1 MYCLA
6 SGPCSVVIL
15 IIDLCNAM
23 DYYNTSIYILCVCG
37 LLCIT
42 NGLLQYNY
50 TSIYCVCV
58 DYYVLLMDYYNI
70 IILVYTV
77 CV

>member
-23 DYYNTSIYILCVCG
+23 DYYNTS
-37 LLCIT
+37 T
-42 NGLLQYNY
+42 
-50 TSIYCVCV
+50 YCVCV

-70 IILVYTV
+70 Y
-77 CV
+77 